1 MMGVRISPDVSFR
14 NKKDLNFI
22 KGFFVI
28 LCLFIIKSAAISTE
42 TEYKCTDK
50 SNLTSAFDVSP
61 LFCES
66 EEPEP
71 VLLRIE
77 NLPEFPGGDV
87 ALFKFM
93 SDNIKY
99 PAFAVKN
106 QIQGQ
111 VICQFIVNRDGS
123 IVDVK
128 VIHSVHPVLDK
139 EAVRVIK
146 SMPVWLPGRKRGV
159 AVRAKY
165 TLPVNFKLN

>member
-1 MMGVRISPDVSFR
+1 MMGVWISPNVFFR

-22 KGFFVI
+22 RGFFVI

-42 TEYKCTDK
+42 TEYKCADE
-50 SNLTSAFDVSP
+50 NYLTSAFDVSS
-61 LFCES
+61 LFFES

-71 VLLRIE
+71 VFQQIE
-77 NLPEFPGGDV
+77 NLPEFPGGDA

-99 PAFAVKN
+99 PAFAFKN

-123 IVDVK
+123 IVDIK
-128 VIHSVHPVLDK
+128 VIRSAHPVLDK
-139 EAVRVIK
+139 ETVRVIK
-146 SMPVWLPGRKRGV
+146 SMPVWLPGKKRGV

-165 TLPVNFKLN
+165 TLPVNFKLK